1 MCAAFTAMRLP
12 RSHTIKKRA
21 DFLRVKETGRAKAG
35 RFVIVS
41 TLEEASLPRLMI
53 GFITTRRIGKA
64 HDRNRVRRRLREVVR
79 AHASDMVD
87 LRRYLV
93 TIARPGS
100 AQADFAQLEA
110 DWLKQARRL
119 GLIARSNDPA

>member
-1 MCAAFTAMRLP
+1 MRLP
-12 RSHTIKKRA
+12 RRHTIKKRA

-41 TLEEASLPRLMI
+41 TLEDDSLPHLMI
-53 GFITTRRIGKA
+53 GFITTRRVGKA

-79 AHASDMVD
+79 AHAPDMAD
-87 LRRYLV
+87 LQRYLV
-93 TIARPGS
+93 TIARPGA
-100 AQADFAQLEA
+100 AQADFSQLEA

-119 GLIARSNDPA
+119 GLIARSNDSA